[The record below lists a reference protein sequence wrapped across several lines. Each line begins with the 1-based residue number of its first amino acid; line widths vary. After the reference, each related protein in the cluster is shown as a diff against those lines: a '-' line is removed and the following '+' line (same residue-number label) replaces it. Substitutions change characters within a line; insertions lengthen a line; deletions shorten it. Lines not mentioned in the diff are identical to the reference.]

1 MAYAPLSLLAGTGT
15 IRGRKACAPTGI
27 LKEVKT
33 QRSRSYREYLISS
46 LKDPERAAGYIGV
59 MLELDEEGFEPEL
72 LRSALK
78 EVVEACEQ
86 MNNLSDEAKQRYE
99 KLDKILLETKGAEIH
114 SLIEFL
120 DALGFRIA
128 IAPKD

>member
-1 MAYAPLSLLAGTGT
+1 MEVQPRE
-15 IRGRKACAPTGI
+15 IM
-27 LKEVKT
+27 KEVKT

-46 LKDPERAAGYIGV
+46 LKDSERAAGYIGV
-59 MLELDEEGFEPEL
+59 MLELDEEGFDPEL

-78 EVVEACEQ
+78 EVIAAREQ

-99 KLDKILLETKGAEIH
+99 KLDKMLLETKASELY

-120 DALGFRIA
+120 DALGFRLA

>member
-1 MAYAPLSLLAGTGT
+1 M
-15 IRGRKACAPTGI
+15 
-27 LKEVKT
+27 KEVKT

-46 LKDPERAAGYIGV
+46 LKAPERAAGYIGV

-78 EVVEACEQ
+78 EVMEASEQ
-86 MNNLSDEAKQRYE
+86 MNNLSEEAKQRYE
-99 KLDKILLETKGAEIH
+99 KLDKMLLETKGAEIY

>member
-1 MAYAPLSLLAGTGT
+1 M
-15 IRGRKACAPTGI
+15 
-27 LKEVKT
+27 KEVKT
-33 QRSRSYREYLISS
+33 PRSRSYREYLISS
-46 LKDPERAAGYIGV
+46 LKDTEHAAAYIGV

-86 MNNLSDEAKQRYE
+86 MNNLSEEAKLHHE
-99 KLDKILLETKGAEIH
+99 KLDKILLETKAAELG

>member
-1 MAYAPLSLLAGTGT
+1 M
-15 IRGRKACAPTGI
+15 
-27 LKEVKT
+27 KEVKT

-78 EVVEACEQ
+78 EVVEAHEQ
-86 MNNLSDEAKQRYE
+86 MNNLSDKAKQRYE
-99 KLDKILLETKGAEIH
+99 RLDKMLLETKGIEIY
-114 SLIEFL
+114 SLVEFL
-120 DALGFRIA
+120 DALGLRIA
-128 IAPKD
+128 IAQTSETNLEQVTDRETDVNSDTDDSDENS

>member
-1 MAYAPLSLLAGTGT
+1 ME
-15 IRGRKACAPTGI
+15 
-27 LKEVKT
+27 EVKT

-78 EVVEACEQ
+78 EVMEAREQ
-86 MNNLSDEAKQRYE
+86 MNNLSDEAKQRFE
-99 KLDKILLETKGAEIH
+99 KLDKMLLETKAAELQ

-128 IAPKD
+128 ISFAGAPSAIAPKD

>member
-1 MAYAPLSLLAGTGT
+1 M
-15 IRGRKACAPTGI
+15 
-27 LKEVKT
+27 KEMKT
-33 QRSRSYREYLISS
+33 QRSRSYHEYLISS
-46 LKDPERAAGYIGV
+46 LKNPERTAGYIGV

-78 EVVEACEQ
+78 DVVEARIQ
-86 MNNLSDEAKQRYE
+86 LNNLSEEAKQRYE
-99 KLDKILLETKGAEIH
+99 KLDKMLLETKAAELY

>member
-1 MAYAPLSLLAGTGT
+1 M
-15 IRGRKACAPTGI
+15 
-27 LKEVKT
+27 KEVKT

-78 EVVEACEQ
+78 EVVEAREQ
-86 MNNLSDEAKQRYE
+86 MNNLSEEAKRTYE
-99 KLDKILLETKGAEIH
+99 KLDKILVETGGAEIYG
-114 SLIEFL
+114 LVELL

-128 IAPKD
+128 IARKD

>member
-1 MAYAPLSLLAGTGT
+1 
-15 IRGRKACAPTGI
+15 
-27 LKEVKT
+27 VKT

-78 EVVEACEQ
+78 EVVEAHEQ
-86 MNNLSDEAKQRYE
+86 MNNLSDKAKQRYE
-99 KLDKILLETKGAEIH
+99 RLDKMLLETKGIEIY
-114 SLIEFL
+114 SLVEFL
-120 DALGFRIA
+120 DALGLRIA
-128 IAPKD
+128 IAQTSETNLEQVTDRETDVNSDTDDSDENS